1 MQITQI
7 TQDIQKAVFEANK
20 MAVQTIRSKIKE
32 ENNVN
37 GLLEQIQHL
46 PSDIYNHRI
55 KINQYRSQQRTLFR
69 EMKDRETILKSLEN
83 DLLLMIT
90 AETNPETGKPKFSN
104 EKARQAELANRKKTD
119 QTYQDTEAQIK
130 KMKDH
135 AEQLENEVAMAE
147 AELDKLEN
155 QFYAIRK
162 QLDLATKEIALA
174 AAAMSSAAL
183 MPQQNGIKVPAPGFN
198 ESSPSAEGWDD

>member
-1 MQITQI
+1 MLSAQITHA
-7 TQDIQKAVFEANK
+7 IQEAVLEANTT
-20 MAVQTIRSKIKE
+20 AAQTVLADIKE

-37 GLLEQIQHL
+37 DLREQIQHL

-55 KINQYRSQQRTLFR
+55 KINQHKSHQRSLFR
-69 EMKDRETILKSLEN
+69 EIKDRETILKSLEN

-90 AETNPETGKPKFSN
+90 AETNPDTGKPKYTN

-119 QTYQDTEAQIK
+119 QTYQDTEAQIR
-130 KMKDH
+130 KMKDD
-135 AEQLENEVAMAE
+135 ADQLENEITMAE

-155 QFYAIRK
+155 QFYAVRK
-162 QLDLATKEIALA
+162 QLDLAVKEMALA

-183 MPQQNGIKVPAPGFN
+183 MPQQPGINVPVPGSN
-198 ESSPSAEGWDD
+198 SGSAEGWDD